1 MPGSTHDNIAYAAM
15 IMDLDKSIGQILD
28 AYESLGLNENTY
40 IIFTSDNGGMPV
52 IPLQV
57 NRGRPYKKGLNDPL
71 VRGKWDLMEG
81 GIRVPF
87 AIAGPNIKSRL
98 ISHTPVVGYDLFP
111 TIVDLAGP
119 KINNLDIPNDLDG
132 GTLVQILNGDDSAK
146 VKRNTEVLFSTFP
159 ITMFVV

>member
-1 MPGSTHDNIAYAAM
+1 MLLEMPGSKHDNIAYAAM

-71 VRGKWDLMEG
+71 VRGMGSYGRRIQFLLQSLG
-81 GIRVPF
+81 RIL
-87 AIAGPNIKSRL
+87 KS
-98 ISHTPVVGYDLFP
+98 IDFSPVVG
-111 TIVDLAGP
+111 
-119 KINNLDIPNDLDG
+119 
-132 GTLVQILNGDDSAK
+132 
-146 VKRNTEVLFSTFP
+146 
-159 ITMFVV
+159 